1 MKIRTERS
9 TLLFNIVGYVVISIL
24 SLLCLLPFWLI
35 ISGSFSSEAEIV
47 RDGFKIFPSE
57 FTFSAYQS
65 VFSNPQQIFKAYL
78 VSISLTAVGT
88 LLGLFFISM
97 AGYVLSRK
105 DFKYRNSLAFFIYFT
120 TLFSGGMI
128 PWYILIVKYLDWKD
142 SYLALLVP
150 MMIGAWN
157 IILMKNFMKS
167 IPESI
172 VESAKIDGA
181 GEFTIYSKL
190 VLPLSTPGLA
200 TIGLFLGLA
209 YWNDWFSANIFI
221 TTEAK
226 YPLQFLLYKILASAA
241 VLKTSVAANL
251 SADFKPPTESL
262 KMAVAIVVTGPIIFL
277 YPFLQRY
284 FVKGLTIGAVKG

>member
-9 TLLFNIVGYVVISIL
+9 TLLFNIVGYIVISIL

-35 ISGSFSSEAEIV
+35 VSGSFSSEAEIV

-57 FTFSAYQS
+57 FTISAYQS
-65 VFSNPQQIFKAYL
+65 VFSNPQQIFKAYA

-88 LLGLFFISM
+88 FVGLFLISM

-105 DFKYRNSLAFFIYFT
+105 DFKYRNSLSFFIYFT
-120 TLFSGGMI
+120 TLFSGGLI

-142 SYLALLVP
+142 SYLALLIP
-150 MMIGAWN
+150 MMVSAWN

-181 GEFTIYSKL
+181 GEFTIYSRL

>member
-9 TLLFNIVGYVVISIL
+9 TLFFNIVGYIVISIL

-35 ISGSFSSEAEIV
+35 VSGSFSSEAEIV

-57 FTFSAYQS
+57 FTISAYQS
-65 VFSNPQQIFKAYL
+65 VFSNPQQIFKAYA

-88 LLGLFFISM
+88 LFGLFLISM

-105 DFKYRNSLAFFIYFT
+105 DFKYRNTLSFFIYFT
-120 TLFSGGMI
+120 TLFSGGLI

-142 SYLALLVP
+142 SYLALLIP
-150 MMIGAWN
+150 MMISAWN

-241 VLKTSVAANL
+241 VLKTIVAANL

>member
-9 TLLFNIVGYVVISIL
+9 TLWFNIVGYIVISIL

-35 ISGSFSSEAEIV
+35 VSGSFSSEAEIV

-57 FTFSAYQS
+57 FTISAYQS
-65 VFSNPQQIFKAYL
+65 VFSNPQQIFKAYA

-88 LLGLFFISM
+88 LVGLFLISM

-105 DFKYRNSLAFFIYFT
+105 DFKYRNTLSFFIYFT
-120 TLFSGGMI
+120 TLFSGGLI

-142 SYLALLVP
+142 SYLALLIP
-150 MMIGAWN
+150 MMVSAWN

-172 VESAKIDGA
+172 IESAKIDGA
-181 GEFTIYSKL
+181 GEFTIYSRL